1 MNPKVTA
8 ALTRRWS
15 RQRQRGFTL
24 LEVMV
29 ALGIFAVCASVLL
42 KQSGLSSRQ
51 SLILDNKTQAIW
63 LAENKLAELQL
74 QKQWPS
80 NDTKTDTLT
89 QGQREWQVITTVA
102 KTSNKHLR
110 SVTVQVSLADNE
122 DAVVAELLGFVGEY

>member
-1 MNPKVTA
+1 MNPEVTPTSTE
-8 ALTRRWS
+8 LCR

-74 QKQWPS
+74 QKTWPS

-89 QGQREWQVITTVA
+89 QGQREWQIVTTVA
-102 KTSNKHLR
+102 KTSNEHLR

-122 DAVVAELLGFVGEY
+122 DALVAELLGFVGEH